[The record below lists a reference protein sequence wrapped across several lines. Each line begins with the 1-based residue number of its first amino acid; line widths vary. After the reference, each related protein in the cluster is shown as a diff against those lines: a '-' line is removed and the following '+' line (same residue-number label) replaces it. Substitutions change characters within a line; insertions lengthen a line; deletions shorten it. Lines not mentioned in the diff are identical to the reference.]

1 MMLFLIFSTVKDDA
15 IQTNRFVY
23 TASFG
28 VHYLSFKKSIH
39 EAIHFLFYLKCV
51 S

>member
-1 MMLFLIFSTVKDDA
+1 MMYIPIFSTVKDDA

-39 EAIHFLFYLKCV
+39 EAIHFLF
-51 S
+51 